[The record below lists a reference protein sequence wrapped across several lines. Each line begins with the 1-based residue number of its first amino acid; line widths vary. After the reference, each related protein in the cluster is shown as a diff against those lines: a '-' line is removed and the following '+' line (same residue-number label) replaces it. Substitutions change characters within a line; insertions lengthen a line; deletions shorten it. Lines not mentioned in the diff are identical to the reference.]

1 MSQFFKSNKFKDQH
15 TCMHGHVQGGGNGAA
30 SPPLKKISWGINKG
44 NKGGKREKYERKKE
58 ERGKKGTMY
67 LP

>member
-1 MSQFFKSNKFKDQH
+1 
-15 TCMHGHVQGGGNGAA
+15 MHGHVQGRGEWG
-30 SPPLKKISWGINKG
+30 SFPPPLKKISWGINKG